1 MASKAKSKPK
11 TTRKSPAKA
20 LHTLTVVEAARRI
33 AKGEITAEALVRAC
47 LERIEQREGS
57 VKAWAWLDPAKALAE
72 ARARDREPAHG
83 PLHGVP
89 LGVKDVL
96 DTADLP
102 TQMGS
107 PIYDGYQPRAD
118 AACVAEARRA
128 GAVILGKTITCEL
141 AGIAP
146 RDTTNPHDS
155 KRTPGG
161 SSSGSG
167 AAVADMMVPVAFGTQ
182 TGGSV
187 IRPAA
192 FCGVV
197 GYKPTFNTFNRQGVK
212 FAAESVDTIGLIAR
226 TIEDVALV
234 TDALL
239 GRDVEDV
246 EALDRPPRI
255 GLTRTYLWDTK
266 AQPETKA
273 AIEDTVRRATAAGA
287 QVSEFEL
294 AGDFSRLTELRE
306 TINNVERAAACAWD
320 FEHHRKL
327 LSPQMQRT
335 IELGRA
341 VPHAAYA
348 EAVRLAE
355 RCRLTL
361 DHRLQDYDVLLTPST
376 NGEAPLG
383 LHYAG
388 DPAFQGL
395 WTLLHVPTI
404 TLPVATGPHGMPVG
418 IQLVAARWDD
428 RLLFAAA
435 RWMLNLYR

>member
-1 MASKAKSKPK
+1 MPKPK
-11 TTRKSPAKA
+11 PQSKRKPAAARKPRAEA
-20 LHTLTVVEAARRI
+20 LNELSAVEAARRI
-33 AKGEITAEALVRAC
+33 AAGEITSEALVRAC
-47 LERIEQREGS
+47 LDRIEAREPT
-57 VKAWAWLDPAKALAE
+57 VKAWAHIDPEQALAE
-72 ARARDREPAHG
+72 ARTRDREEPRG

-96 DTADLP
+96 DTADMP
-102 TQMGS
+102 TAMGS
-107 PIYDGYQPRAD
+107 PIYAGYRPRAD

-128 GAVILGKTITCEL
+128 GAVILGKTVTCEL

-146 RDTTNPHDS
+146 GETTNPHDA

-167 AAVADMMVPVAFGTQ
+167 AGVADMMVPVAFGTQ

-226 TIEDVALV
+226 SIEDVALV
-234 TDALL
+234 ADTLV
-239 GRDVEDV
+239 GRPAESVITLE
-246 EALDRPPRI
+246 RPPRI

-266 AQPETKA
+266 AQPEAKTAVEDAVERA
-273 AIEDTVRRATAAGA
+273 AAAGA
-287 QVSEFEL
+287 TVREFALEGEF
-294 AGDFSRLTELRE
+294 ARLTELRE
-306 TINNVERAAACAWD
+306 TVNNVERAAACAWD
-320 FEHHRKL
+320 FEHHRTL
-327 LSPQMQRT
+327 LSAQMQRT

-341 VPHAAYA
+341 VPHAAYV
-348 EAVRLAE
+348 EAVRQAE
-355 RCRLTL
+355 SCRLAL
-361 DHRLQDYDVLLTPST
+361 DRHLADFDVLLTPST
-376 NGEAPLG
+376 NGEAPIG

-388 DPAFQGL
+388 DPSFQGL

-404 TLPVATGPHGMPVG
+404 TLQIGRAHV
-418 IQLVAARWDD
+418 
-428 RLLFAAA
+428 
-435 RWMLNLYR
+435 